1 MILNG
6 TWFTQFPNPNKLRV
20 IRALVFEAAG
30 EALRS
35 WNFAAYF
42 CPLANEGMRW
52 TCVRNF
58 QSSCFRQKSRIFFT
72 LIRVLH

>member
-1 MILNG
+1 MIVNG

-52 TCVRNF
+52 TCVRNS
-58 QSSCFRQKSRIFFT
+58 QSSCFRQTSRVFFI